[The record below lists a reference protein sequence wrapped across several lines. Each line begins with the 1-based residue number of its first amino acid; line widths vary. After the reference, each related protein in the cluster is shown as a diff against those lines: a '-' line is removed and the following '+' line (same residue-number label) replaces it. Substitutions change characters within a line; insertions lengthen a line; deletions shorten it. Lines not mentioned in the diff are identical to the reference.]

1 MDSTTSVEALE
12 VVGGSTAWEVE
23 VAMAWEVEVAMA
35 WEVEVAMAREE
46 SVVSGAGAQAARVEL
61 SGGDSK

>member
-12 VVGGSTAWEVE
+12 VVGGSTAWEE
-23 VAMAWEVEVAMA
+23 VGSMAWEVEVAL
-35 WEVEVAMAREE
+35 AREE
-46 SVVSGAGAQAARVEL
+46 SVVSAETGAGAQAAMVEL

>member
-12 VVGGSTAWEVE
+12 VVGGST
-23 VAMAWEVEVAMA
+23 AWEVEVAMA